1 MSDPGS
7 GGFGGVFDP
16 RNFAGIPFLQELAKI
31 LAWNGGPVNWELARQ
46 IAASVTSGSGRALG
60 AGDRASDEFAQAV
73 GAAELWLDTAT
84 DLPAVE
90 GPARV
95 LDTTEWVRLTTSS
108 VGLGFYLEPVAKGST
123 EALTKGL
130 PDEVSTLL
138 SGMSG
143 MGGMGAGGPGQLLGA
158 VGAAL
163 QGVQA
168 GTVAGHLSHQ
178 LLGTYDLG
186 VPTLE
191 PHMVGLVGDT
201 ARRFA
206 SDYDFDQ
213 TEFRYW
219 LALREAAHRR
229 QFAGVDWL
237 RAHVAALVGRFAA
250 GADMNPERLF
260 ESLSGMGLDASALSD
275 PSRVREALEGAEGL
289 RMEPTPS
296 QRTVLAQLQALV
308 SFTEAWVDTVV
319 RTAAADKLP
328 SLARFEEAV
337 RRRRA
342 EKGPGE
348 RFLEQLVGLDLK
360 PGDVRAGQAFCD
372 AVVAARGQRGLDRAW
387 QSADLL
393 PLPAEIA
400 DPSRWLV
407 RLAAGEDATE
417 IDDPVGDL
425 PEIPDDLGEL

>member
-1 MSDPGS
+1 MSDPPS
-7 GGFGGVFDP
+7 GGFGGAFDP

-31 LAWNGGPVNWELARQ
+31 LSWSGGPVNWELARQ
-46 IAASVTSGSGRALG
+46 IAGSVTSGSGRALG
-60 AGDRASDEFAQAV
+60 AGDRASAEFAQAV
-73 GAAELWLDTAT
+73 SAAELWLDTVT
-84 DLPAVE
+84 TLPAVE

-95 LDTTEWVRLTTSS
+95 LDTTEWVRLAASS
-108 VGLGFYLEPVAKGST
+108 EGLGLYLEPVARGST
-123 EALTKGL
+123 EALTKSL
-130 PDEVSTLL
+130 PDELSTML
-138 SGMSG
+138 GG
-143 MGGMGAGGPGQLLGA
+143 MGGFGAGGPSQLLGA

-168 GTVAGHLSHQ
+168 GTVAGHLAHQ

-191 PHMVGLVGDT
+191 PRAVGLVGDA

-206 SDYDFDQ
+206 TEYSFDQ

-229 QFAGVDWL
+229 QFAGVGWL
-237 RAHVAALVGRFAA
+237 RSHVATLVGRFAA
-250 GADMNPERLF
+250 GADMNPERLI
-260 ESLSGMGLDASALSD
+260 ESLGGMGLDASALSD
-275 PSRVREALEGAEGL
+275 PSRIREALEGAEGL
-289 RMEPTPS
+289 RMEPTAE
-296 QRTVLAQLQALV
+296 QRKVLAQLQALV

-319 RTAAADKLP
+319 RGAAADKLP
-328 SLARFEEAV
+328 SLPRFEEAA

-360 PGDVRAGQAFCD
+360 PGDVHAGQAFCD

-387 QSADLL
+387 QAAELL
-393 PLPAEIA
+393 PTAAELA
-400 DPSRWLV
+400 EPSRWLV
-407 RLAAGEDATE
+407 RLAAGEDATA
-417 IDDPVGDL
+417 IDDSVADV
-425 PEIPDDLGEL
+425 PEVPEVPDDLGGL